1 MLIRRAV
8 SADIPSL
15 HRLLRQV
22 LEVHH
27 AGRPDLFR
35 GGVTKYTDEEL
46 AVLLQDEGRPVF
58 GAFDET
64 GMLLGYAFCVVEEY
78 RGDNIMTDRKTLYID
93 DLCVDEN
100 ARGQHVGKSL
110 YEYVINWA
118 KEQGYYNVTL
128 NVWTCNESAMKFYES
143 VGMTPYKIGMEQ
155 ILSE

>member
-78 RGDNIMTDRKTLYID
+78 RGDNIMPDRKTLYID
-93 DLCVDEN
+93 DICVEET
-100 ARGQHVGKSL
+100 ARGQHVGTAL
-110 YEYVINWA
+110 FRHVTGWA
-118 KEQGYYNVTL
+118 REQGFYNVTL
-128 NVWTCNESAMKFYES
+128 NVWECNPGARAFYEAM
-143 VGMTPYKIGMEQ
+143 GMVPFKTGMET
-155 ILSE
+155 IL

>member
-64 GMLLGYAFCVVEEY
+64 GMLLGYAFCAIEEY

-93 DLCVDEN
+93 DICVEET
-100 ARGQHVGKSL
+100 ARGQHVGTAL
-110 YEYVINWA
+110 FRHVTGWA
-118 KEQGYYNVTL
+118 RKQGFYNVTL
-128 NVWTCNESAMKFYES
+128 NVWECNPGARAFYEAM
-143 VGMTPYKIGMEQ
+143 GMVPFKTGMET
-155 ILSE
+155 IL

>member
-64 GMLLGYAFCVVEEY
+64 GMLLGYAFCAIEEY
-78 RGDNIMTDRKTLYID
+78 RGDNIMADRKTLYID
-93 DLCVDEN
+93 DICVEET
-100 ARGQHVGKSL
+100 ARGQHVGTAL
-110 YEYVINWA
+110 FRHVTGWA
-118 KEQGYYNVTL
+118 REQGFYNVTL
-128 NVWTCNESAMKFYES
+128 NVWECNPGARAFYEAM
-143 VGMTPYKIGMEQ
+143 GMVPFKTGMET
-155 ILSE
+155 IL